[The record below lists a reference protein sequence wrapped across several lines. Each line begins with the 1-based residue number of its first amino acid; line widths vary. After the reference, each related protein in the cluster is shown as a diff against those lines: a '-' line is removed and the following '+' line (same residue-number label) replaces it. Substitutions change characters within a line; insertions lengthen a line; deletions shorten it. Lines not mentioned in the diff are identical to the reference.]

1 MSRFQF
7 SLRSLLGFVALV
19 AVGCAALLYPSDLWA
34 SLAVYGA
41 LVALATAILGSIVRR
56 GSAQYFWLGFALFG
70 CGYMWLTYEGE
81 ANVSP
86 PGWFQLEGQQGCTK
100 LLRFAYDKL
109 HAREPSQGLLYNDLR
124 PFTEVGHSLWTLVFA
139 FAGGWI
145 GRYFGAIQGSS
156 STACSIRK
164 QSDSSVAAN
173 GDQPQSPA
181 EPDQPDD

>member
-1 MSRFQF
+1 MSNFQF

-19 AVGCAALLYPSDLWA
+19 AAGCAALLYPSDWWA

-56 GSAQYFWLGFALFG
+56 GSAQAFWLGFALFG

-81 ANVSP
+81 AHVSP
-86 PGWFQLEGQQGCTK
+86 PGWFQLKGQQGTTK
-100 LLRFAYDKL
+100 LLRLAYDKL
-109 HAREPSQGLLYNDLR
+109 HPRKPNQGLLYEDLR

-139 FAGGWI
+139 FVGGSI
-145 GRYFGAIQGSS
+145 GRYLHAIHASGG
-156 STACSIRK
+156 TARSIRR

-173 GDQPQSPA
+173 GEQPQSPA
-181 EPDQPDD
+181 ELDYPED